1 MGLPLLAFARLGGA
15 IVSAA
20 IGSLEAETIAPP
32 SDHHELES
40 LMENAAHTRS
50 IDDVCSSV
58 GLSDPEKGLEDSVAR
73 TPSDEDGGND
83 LTDAARPCPAWLCCL
98 LPCLNNTKTKVE
110 FRENIPRDAYRLWTD
125 DRNPSGGTAPQL
137 IDATGIVRGDVILV
151 GAIEGGHHS
160 ADNSKIP
167 ADAIIFE
174 CSDDC
179 RMERSVLREDLGQVK
194 ASTTPT
200 DDNPLKSGN
209 TALMGTTVVSGSLK
223 AVVVAIG
230 VNTQWAKIKY
240 QSKKNK

>member
-1 MGLPLLAFARLGGA
+1 MA
-15 IVSAA
+15 
-20 IGSLEAETIAPP
+20 
-32 SDHHELES
+32 
-40 LMENAAHTRS
+40 
-50 IDDVCSSV
+50 
-58 GLSDPEKGLEDSVAR
+58 
-73 TPSDEDGGND
+73 
-83 LTDAARPCPAWLCCL
+83 
-98 LPCLNNTKTKVE
+98 
-110 FRENIPRDAYRLWTD
+110 
-125 DRNPSGGTAPQL
+125 
-137 IDATGIVRGDVILV
+137 GIVRGDVILV

-179 RMERSVLREDLGQVK
+179 KVKPLITLTESADPEPLQMERSVLREDLGQVK